1 MFPYSIVAI
10 KITMFTKFLVH
21 LATWNGD
28 MHKSIPKFFCTCV
41 YICVFVVCYTTFDN
55 GQISETHVGL

>member
-1 MFPYSIVAI
+1 MFPYSIVVI

-28 MHKSIPKFFCTCV
+28 MHTNIPKFVVHVCIYV
-41 YICVFVVCYTTFDN
+41 Y
-55 GQISETHVGL
+55 L